1 MVGRCFTDLYMGIGR
16 PPGARF
22 LWMEFMQETQANT
35 SENYIGIDLGT
46 TNSVVAH
53 LDRHGNAVT
62 IPNANDELVT
72 QSVVLLDA
80 TGQVVVGREAKRSL
94 IVEPGRVADRVKRDM
109 GDRFYRRRL
118 DGKHISPARISAL
131 ILKKLKQDAEA
142 RIGPVAGAVITV
154 PAYFDETR
162 RQATAAAGE
171 MAGLN
176 VVDILNEPTA
186 AAIAYAYRHFVSEG
200 KKIEDFAAAGADG
213 RRAKHVV
220 VYDLGGG
227 TFDVTVMRI
236 LGYELTVLAVDGD
249 FGLGGCDWD
258 LRIANYLADR
268 FKDAHGDDPLTDP
281 QAYQTLLLL
290 ADEMKRDLSRL
301 PRTRVV
307 VTHGGKEVKVELT
320 REQFEAMTADLL
332 LQAEARLVSLM
343 DEVRSKHGL
352 TWADVDDVI
361 AVGGSTRMPQ
371 ILRSIEKVTGKGPN
385 CSLPPSEAI
394 AHGAA
399 IHAATCVVHSRP
411 FWRKEH
417 PASEPEG
424 SELSAAPPSET
435 PAAAP
440 PPDAEDEELV
450 VEIDDDGIEDDLPE
464 AAGVDVLDPDPK
476 QASPFDEDVVERLSK
491 IHKQDVNAHSLGVRA
506 RTHRG
511 KKRNSIVIP
520 RNTPLPAT
528 RTKQYGT
535 KMSGQTRVHVRILQG
550 ESRHVGACI
559 EVGDCRI
566 ENLPSGLPKGSPV
579 DVTFAY
585 DSSGLLQVRAVEPT
599 SGREASTTIRR
610 TTGLDE
616 GSVHQEA
623 LKIKRIT
630 VL

>member
-1 MVGRCFTDLYMGIGR
+1 
-16 PPGARF
+16 
-22 LWMEFMQETQANT
+22 MQEAQTN
-35 SENYIGIDLGT
+35 SSGNCIGIDLGT

-62 IPNANDELVT
+62 IPNADDELMT
-72 QSVVLLDA
+72 QSIVLLNA
-80 TGQVVVGREAKRSL
+80 AGQVVVGREAKRSL
-94 IVEPGRVADRVKRDM
+94 ILESGRVADRVKRDM
-109 GDRFYRRRL
+109 GDRFYRRKL
-118 DGKHISPARISAL
+118 NGKHVSPAKISAF

-200 KKIEDFAAAGADG
+200 KTIKEFAGAGADG
-213 RRAKHVV
+213 QRAMHVV

-236 LGYELTVLAVDGD
+236 LGYELTVLAIDGD

-268 FKDAHGDDPLTDP
+268 YRETHGEDPLADP
-281 QAYQTLLLL
+281 QTYQTLLLL
-290 ADEMKRDLSRL
+290 ADEVKRDLSRL
-301 PRTRVV
+301 PQTRVV
-307 VTHGGKEVKVELT
+307 VTHGGKEVRVELT
-320 REQFEAMTADLL
+320 RERFEEMTADLL

-343 DEVRSKHGL
+343 EEVRSKHGL
-352 TWADVDDVI
+352 TWENIDDVI

-371 ILRSIEKVTGKGPN
+371 IIRSIEKVTGKQPN

-399 IHAATCVVHSRP
+399 IHAATCIVNGKP
-411 FWRKEH
+411 FWSSA
-417 PASEPEG
+417 PAASEPDGGE
-424 SELSAAPPSET
+424 SVAVSSAKT
-435 PAAAP
+435 PAVEVTS
-440 PPDAEDEELV
+440 DTEAEEV
-450 VEIDDDGIEDDLPE
+450 VVRIDGGGTEDDMPE
-464 AAGVDVLDPDPK
+464 AADVYAFDRD
-476 QASPFDEDVVERLSK
+476 QEGTSPFEEGVAERLRK
-491 IHKQDVNAHSLGVRA
+491 IRKQDVNAHSLGVRA
-506 RTHRG
+506 VTHSG
-511 KKRNSIVIP
+511 KKRNSIIIP
-520 RNTPLPAT
+520 RNTPLPVT

-535 KMSGQTRVHVRILQG
+535 KRTGQIRVHVRILQG
-550 ESRHVGACI
+550 ESQRASACV

-579 DVTFAY
+579 EVTFAY
-585 DSSGLLQVRAVEPT
+585 DDSGLLQVRAVEPA

-610 TTGLDE
+610 TTGLDQE
-616 GSVHQEA
+616 SVRRAA
-623 LKIKRIT
+623 LKIKRIS